1 MKTRE
6 IVCIGYLYILG
17 GQSAKEYMLVR
28 EEQFTEPPADGR
40 HGWTVIDPYSAHE
53 RIANRE
59 HEWIYNS
66 PEFVMTNAPWY
77 IAFTE
82 QTVIVEDDTPV
93 DDFEPTPSPDD
104 PDWESIF
111 KEEDK
116 QNTIETPDP
125 E

>member
-1 MKTRE
+1 MKTKE
-6 IVCIGYLYILG
+6 IKCIGYLYILG
-17 GQSAKEYMLVR
+17 GGDPIEYLLVR
-28 EEQFTEPPADGR
+28 EEQFTESVDGR
-40 HGWTVIDPYSAHE
+40 KGWTVLDPLGVKYLSADD
-53 RIANRE
+53 NDMV
-59 HEWIYNS
+59 Y
-66 PEFVMTNAPWY
+66 TNPHFLVTHAPWY
-77 IAFTE
+77 IDYHE
-82 QTVIVEDDTPV
+82 QTVLVEDDTPV

>member
-6 IVCIGYLYILG
+6 ITCIGYLYILG

-40 HGWTVIDPYSAHE
+40 HGWTVINPYSCHP
-53 RIANRE
+53 IDK
-59 HEWIYNS
+59 NS
-66 PEFVMTNAPWY
+66 DHLAYAPPQFLLTNAPWY

-82 QTVIVEDDTPV
+82 QTVTVEDDTPT

>member
-6 IVCIGYLYILG
+6 VTCIGYLYILG
-17 GQSAKEYMLVR
+17 GGDPIEYLLVR
-28 EEQFTEPPADGR
+28 EEQFTESVDGR
-40 HGWTVIDPYSAHE
+40 EGWTVIDPLSIHMMSGASDDMAYGASRFIVTH
-53 RIANRE
+53 
-59 HEWIYNS
+59 
-66 PEFVMTNAPWY
+66 APWY
-77 IAFTE
+77 VDYHE
-82 QTVIVEDDTPV
+82 QTVTVEDDTPT

-111 KEEDK
+111 EQEDK